1 MVINILFKNTCQIAE
16 DIFGQWKSRFMILRT
31 GIDVKMETVQKV
43 IVACAVLHNIAI
55 ELKEQV

>member
-1 MVINILFKNTCQIAE
+1 MCPNAE